1 MESYNTALL
10 VFTHQRL
17 AKEVINSA
25 GNLNSMEI
33 KQKIDS
39 LLKQKEEI
47 DKQISQLKY
56 ELVQKEQAKFIQ
68 LVGQYIKKRTDTCVI
83 IMYVRKAKLF
93 GGYYQLFGPSIQ
105 NYSSN
110 DYTLSTRYC
119 ICVESNLATIEIISK
134 DEWDNSLHKIKEM
147 VDYNR

>member
-1 MESYNTALL
+1 
-10 VFTHQRL
+10 
-17 AKEVINSA
+17 
-25 GNLNSMEI
+25 MEI
-33 KQKIDS
+33 KQKINS
-39 LLKQKEEI
+39 LLKQREEI
-47 DKQISQLKY
+47 DKQISQLEY

-68 LVGQYIKKRTDTCVI
+68 LVGQYVKKCTDTCTI

-110 DYTLSTRYC
+110 DYTLSTRFC
-119 ICVESNLATIEIISK
+119 ICVESNLSNIEIISK
-134 DEWDNSLHKIKEM
+134 DEWDNSLHKIKEI

>member
-1 MESYNTALL
+1 MSQKILNNMET
-10 VFTHQRL
+10 
-17 AKEVINSA
+17 
-25 GNLNSMEI
+25 

-39 LLKQKEEI
+39 LLRQRKEI
-47 DKQISQLKY
+47 DKQISQLEY
-56 ELVQKEQAKFIQ
+56 ELVQKEQANFIQ
-68 LVGQYIKKRTDTCVI
+68 LVGKYIKKCTDTCVT

-110 DYTLSTRYC
+110 DYTLSTRCC
-119 ICVESNLATIEIISK
+119 ICVESNLSSIEIISE

-147 VDYNR
+147 IDYNP